1 MRGLIG
7 STARSNR
14 VKDYGHFINGEFVT
28 PFGKQLVDSVN
39 PFTGEAWARIARG
52 DAEDVGLAVEAARV
66 AMTSGPWSEFSAS
79 MRGRAMRRL
88 ADLVAERSE
97 ALAETETRDNGKLLA
112 EMRGQLKGI
121 AECWHYYAGLADKI
135 QGDTIPVEKPDLLAF
150 TTREPIGVVAAL
162 TAWNSPLGF
171 VAQKCAPAL
180 AAGCAVV
187 VKPSEFA
194 SVSTLEFAA
203 LTLEAGIPPGVFN
216 VVTGLG
222 PEAGAALVTHPDVAM
237 VSFTGSDETGVRIAA
252 TAGAHMKRVAL
263 ELGGKSPNIV
273 FEDADLDLAA
283 SGVVSGIF
291 GAAGQMCTAG
301 SRLLVQASIK
311 ERFVEKVLALA
322 EGIRLGDPMD
332 PATDVGPIAT
342 APQLDKVLRYIE
354 IARADGARCI
364 LGGRQ
369 GAAASLGAR
378 QFVEPTIFTDVN
390 PGMRIARE
398 EVFGPVLAVI
408 SFETEAE
415 AMRIAND
422 VAYGLVAGVWTESM
436 PRALRMTKALKVGTV
451 WINTYRTYSYM
462 VPFGGTK
469 RSGLGRESGI
479 EAVNEYLETKSVF
492 ISTADRSPANV
503 FIMR

>member
-1 MRGLIG
+1 
-7 STARSNR
+7 
-14 VKDYGHFINGEFVT
+14 
-28 PFGKQLVDSVN
+28 
-39 PFTGEAWARIARG
+39 
-52 DAEDVGLAVEAARV
+52 
-66 AMTSGPWSEFSAS
+66 
-79 MRGRAMRRL
+79 MRRL

-222 PEAGAALVTHPDVAM
+222 QEAGAALVTHPDVAM
-237 VSFTGSDETGVRIAA
+237 VSFTGSDETGARIAA

-283 SGVVSGIF
+283 RAWSRASSALLARCAPPGRGSWCRLPSRSASSRRCLPWPRGSGWEIRWIRRRMS
-291 GAAGQMCTAG
+291 AP
-301 SRLLVQASIK
+301 SRPP
-311 ERFVEKVLALA
+311 RNF
-322 EGIRLGDPMD
+322 
-332 PATDVGPIAT
+332 
-342 APQLDKVLRYIE
+342 DKVLRYIE
-354 IARADGARCI
+354 VARADGARCI
-364 LGGRQ
+364 LGGRR

-378 QFVEPTIFTDVN
+378 QFVEPTIFTDVT
-390 PGMRIARE
+390 PGMRIARGGGLRPGSRGDKLRRPKRRPCASPMTSPMAWSLAS
-398 EVFGPVLAVI
+398 GPKAC
-408 SFETEAE
+408 
-415 AMRIAND
+415 
-422 VAYGLVAGVWTESM
+422 
-436 PRALRMTKALKVGTV
+436 RAPCA
-451 WINTYRTYSYM
+451 
-462 VPFGGTK
+462 
-469 RSGLGRESGI
+469 
-479 EAVNEYLETKSVF
+479 
-492 ISTADRSPANV
+492 
-503 FIMR
+503 